1 MAGMDNKANRKR
13 KPRDRASMV
22 GLGIVLGAG
31 IGAALGDFGVGIGIG
46 IVLGAA
52 MDMHAGRKHDSGHD
66 SD

>member
-1 MAGMDNKANRKR
+1 MDTTGKCKR

-22 GLGIVLGAG
+22 GAGIVLGAG

-46 IVLGAA
+46 IALGAA
-52 MDMHAGRKHDSGHD
+52 LDWYAGRKHDSD